1 MEMNQYQIK
10 SILYLVDAHN
20 EAARD
25 ALKFECQG
33 QYRLST
39 IHKLKAEAIREL
51 INELGYS
58 KYVKNTVNVLI
69 IPGHAVEGD
78 DVQAED

>member
-1 MEMNQYQIK
+1 MSQEQIK
-10 SILYLVDAHN
+10 SLLYLVDAHN
-20 EAARD
+20 ENLRD

-33 QYRLST
+33 QCRLST
-39 IHKLKAEAIREL
+39 IHKLKAEVMREL

-58 KYVKNTVNVLI
+58 KYVKDRVNVLTI
-69 IPGHAVEGD
+69 LRYAVEGD

>member
-1 MEMNQYQIK
+1 MSQEQIK
-10 SILYLVDAHN
+10 LLLCLVDAHN
-20 EAARD
+20 EYVRS

-39 IHKLKAEAIREL
+39 INKLKAEVIREL

-58 KYVKNTVNVLI
+58 KYVKDRVNVLTI
-69 IPGHAVEGD
+69 LRYAVEGD

>member
-1 MEMNQYQIK
+1 MEMSQEQIK
-10 SILYLVDAHN
+10 LLLYLVDAHN
-20 EAARD
+20 ESLRD

-39 IHKLKAEAIREL
+39 FKKLKAEVIREV

-58 KYVKNTVNVLI
+58 KYVKDRVNTLTILI
-69 IPGHAVEGD
+69 HAVEG
-78 DVQAED
+78 V

>member
-10 SILYLVDAHN
+10 SLLYLVDAHN
-20 EAARD
+20 ENVRA

-33 QYRLST
+33 EYRLSEH
-39 IHKLKAEAIREL
+39 HKLKAEAIEEL

-58 KYVKNTVNVLI
+58 KYVKDRVTVMPVLRY
-69 IPGHAVEGD
+69 ASEGN
-78 DVQAED
+78 DV

>member
-1 MEMNQYQIK
+1 MGMSQEQIK
-10 SILYLVDAHN
+10 SLLCFVDAHN
-20 EAARD
+20 EAVRD

-39 IHKLKAEAIREL
+39 IHKLKAEAIEGL

-58 KYVKNTVNVLI
+58 KYVKDRVNVLTI
-69 IPGHAVEGD
+69 LRYVVEGD
-78 DVQAED
+78 GV